1 MNYIKLFEEFSKK
14 SITTE
19 EFITKSKK
27 IYGDK
32 YDYSKTKF
40 FYSKNSCT
48 LKLDYDTYQYYGVK
62 NLSKISKNFDLN
74 KVLIID
80 DIQKTAVNNYGNLIR
95 IKPFESNLNDT

>member
-62 NLSKISKNFDLN
+62 NLFTNIRLILIQLLN
-74 KVLIID
+74 
-80 DIQKTAVNNYGNLIR
+80 Y
-95 IKPFESNLNDT
+95 FLN